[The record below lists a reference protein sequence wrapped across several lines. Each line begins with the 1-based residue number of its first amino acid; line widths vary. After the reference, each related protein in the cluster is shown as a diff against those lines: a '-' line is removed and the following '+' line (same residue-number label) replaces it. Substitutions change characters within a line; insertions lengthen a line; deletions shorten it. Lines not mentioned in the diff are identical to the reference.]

1 MSNNDFDI
9 ITQDLEAI
17 NKVKSFEQKQKTLKN
32 DFKKVSTDMMLMISR
47 LESVNSEFRSLPKV
61 FEELP
66 ESREAAEQISQE
78 MERRKKGTSPYYR
91 NLDDAMKLS
100 TLNSL
105 IIKQG
110 WQVQDFIREVGIA
123 QRTFYKKTETHM
135 FSMRE
140 LNLMREL
147 LSLTDEEFV
156 KLFFN

>member
-1 MSNNDFDI
+1 
-9 ITQDLEAI
+9 
-17 NKVKSFEQKQKTLKN
+17 
-32 DFKKVSTDMMLMISR
+32 
-47 LESVNSEFRSLPKV
+47 
-61 FEELP
+61 
-66 ESREAAEQISQE
+66 
-78 MERRKKGTSPYYR
+78 
-91 NLDDAMKLS
+91 MKLS